1 MMHVKWIICW
11 LFYGL
16 VFIANQPAQAAPIA
30 EHWEAIR
37 SAYFNEQTVVDAADQ
52 ISIQAP
58 VQAEN
63 AAIVPFTF
71 QVNLKHDNFD
81 KVYVF
86 TDANPILLTATFTM
100 KVLQPD
106 FYVSTRIRLESNSV
120 VRVIARTTTGKLL
133 MKTVSI
139 KTPGGGCGGGAMT
152 NEAKLR
158 DSAGKIK
165 MRYIQAEQKEKSN
178 FVLNIKHPMRTG
190 FERTFQGYY
199 AKSWFIEHV
208 YFSTDFQPYFH
219 ALLGPGISAD
229 PYFRF
234 SLPEKQV
241 KSFQVEAKD
250 NEGKLFQ
257 HQFKTSNHN

>member
-16 VFIANQPAQAAPIA
+16 TFLTINAVQAAPIVN
-30 EHWEAIR
+30 HWEAIQ
-37 SAYFNEQTVVDAADQ
+37 SAYFNDRTVGDAEDH
-52 ISIQAP
+52 INIKAP
-58 VQAEN
+58 EQAEN

-71 QVNLKHDNFD
+71 QVNLKHDNID

-100 KVLQPD
+100 KVPQPD
-106 FYVSTRIRLESNSV
+106 FYIATRIRLESNSV
-120 VRVIARTTTGKLL
+120 VRVVVQTTTGKLL
-133 MKTVSI
+133 MKTVDI

-152 NEAKLR
+152 DEAKLR
-158 DSAGKIK
+158 ANAGKMK
-165 MRYIQAEQKEKSN
+165 MRFIQASSKENSSVA
-178 FVLNIKHPMRTG
+178 FNIRHPMRTG

-199 AKSWFIEHV
+199 AKAWFIDNIS
-208 YFSTDFQPYFH
+208 FMIDNQPYFH

-234 SLPEKQV
+234 DLPDGV
-241 KSFQVEAKD
+241 DGTFQVEAKD
-250 NEGKLFQ
+250 NEGKQFQ
-257 HQFKTSNHN
+257 QRFNPSVH